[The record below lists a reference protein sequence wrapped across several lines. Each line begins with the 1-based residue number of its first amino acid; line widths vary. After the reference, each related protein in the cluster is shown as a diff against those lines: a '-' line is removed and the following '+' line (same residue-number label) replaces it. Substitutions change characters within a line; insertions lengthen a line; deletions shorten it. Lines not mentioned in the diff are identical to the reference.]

1 MIKAA
6 VKNLMNQ
13 TALRL
18 LFLEE
23 EIKPCIPWIFL
34 CFQLTYV
41 KNLHSLDKHYFQILQ
56 CNIED

>member
-1 MIKAA
+1 
-6 VKNLMNQ
+6 MNQ
-13 TALRL
+13 SALRL

-34 CFQLTYV
+34 CLQLTYV